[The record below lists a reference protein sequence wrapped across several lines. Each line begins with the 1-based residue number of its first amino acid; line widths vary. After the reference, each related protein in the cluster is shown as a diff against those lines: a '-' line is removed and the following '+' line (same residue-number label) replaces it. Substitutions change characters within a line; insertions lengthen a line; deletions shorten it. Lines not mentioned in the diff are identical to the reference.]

1 MDDDGQESRGEAV
14 RPRRTLRRWA
24 REAFFR
30 VSAKGNETVWSR
42 LASDPETGCRPWMG
56 TRNRNGYGLLNLTLC
71 THRLAWELAN
81 GPIPRGLLVLHHC
94 DNPPCCNP
102 DHLFLGTHA
111 DNAADRTRK
120 GRTRNRHTGPLVRPR
135 LR

>member
-1 MDDDGQESRGEAV
+1 MDDDGQDSRGEAV
-14 RPRRTLRRWA
+14 RPQRTLRRWA
-24 REAFFR
+24 REAFFHFG
-30 VSAKGNETVWSR
+30 ATGNERFWST
-42 LASDPETGCRPWMG
+42 LAIDPETGCRPWMG
-56 TRNRNGYGLLNLTLC
+56 SRNRKGYGHVNLYM
-71 THRLAWELAN
+71 HRLAWELVN
-81 GPIPRGLLVLHHC
+81 GPVPSSLLVLHRC

-120 GRTRNRHTGPLVRPR
+120 GRSRNRHTGPLVRPR